1 MLLTLI
7 YIAFSTWWQVI
18 APVVIIITILAKAP
32 THQSATFVF
41 TYFNNNSGW
50 ASPGYVAVVGLLQ
63 AQFTLT
69 GFDSSAH
76 MSEET
81 KNAEISG
88 PVGMVSA
95 VLGKFAFYFFIKS
108 LSLDSI

>member
-1 MLLTLI
+1 M
-7 YIAFSTWWQVI
+7 I
-18 APVVIIITILAKAP
+18 APAVIMITIVAKAP
-32 THQSATFVF
+32 TRQHADFVF

-50 ASPGYVAVVGLLQ
+50 SSHAYVAVVGLLQ

-81 KNAEISG
+81 KNAEYSG
-88 PVGMVSA
+88 PVGMVMA
-95 VLGKFAFYFFIKS
+95 VVGKKKKNINTKQYTNT
-108 LSLDSI
+108 L